1 VPRTPRPPVDRQT
14 LLAHMSGED
23 YEPTSGRE
31 LVRQLRV
38 GKEGREAFR
47 LLLRDLVSDGNL
59 RRLKGSRYALARE
72 KRLMEGKLHGHR
84 DGYGFVIPPDGS
96 GPDVYV
102 RKRFMNGALHRD
114 RVQVQVTQ
122 EKGGGR
128 SEGKITKILE
138 RARHRVTGILG
149 RSQGEWIV
157 KPYGSEPYQE
167 VRLPDGATG
176 DAREGMVVG
185 VELFRY
191 PSGEDIPDGKVTEV
205 MGSPDDPGMD
215 LQIIIRK
222 YGLRDEFPEEVLAAA
237 AAVPEEV
244 SAADRQG
251 REDFRELTTVTID
264 GETARDFDDAI
275 SISKQSDGSFT
286 LWVHIA
292 DVSHYVTEGSLLDE
306 EARERGTSVYFP
318 DRAIHM
324 LPSAL
329 ATGICSLKPDV
340 ERLCQTCIMEI
351 DAGGKLKSSRVVK
364 GVIRS
369 DRRMTYTEVAAC
381 LEGDAAMRTTLGA
394 LVGQFEL
401 MQELCLLLRRRRE
414 ERGSIDFDLP
424 EPVILLDDRGEMTG
438 ITPLKRNIAHQL
450 IEEFMLMANETVA
463 AMLVDREWP
472 ALYRIHEKPDPT
484 KLETLDSVVRPFGY
498 TLPQPFENITSKDI
512 QLFLKSVEGRPEENA
527 LQRIVLRTMMRARY
541 SEVFGLHFGL
551 ATRRYL
557 HFTSPIRRYPDLIVH
572 RTLTDGARWAAADGD
587 QRKAR
592 RKELHEVAEHAC
604 DRERNADS
612 AQWELIDWK
621 KVAFMV
627 DRVGEEHGA
636 IVSSIVSFGLF
647 VELEDL
653 YIDGLVHISTMDDDF
668 YRFVEARHMLVG
680 ERTGRRFKIGDEVRV
695 RVARV
700 NAITKKI
707 DFHLAKA

>member
-1 VPRTPRPPVDRQT
+1 MPRTPRPPVNRQT

-47 LLLRDLVSDGNL
+47 LLLRDLVNDGSL

-72 KRLMEGKLHGHR
+72 KRLMVGKLHGHR

-102 RKRFMNGALHRD
+102 RKRHMNGALHRD

-149 RSQGEWIV
+149 RRQGEWIV

-176 DAREGMVVG
+176 DAQDGMVVG

-191 PSGEDIPDGKVTEV
+191 PSGEEIPDGKVTEV
-205 MGSPDDPGMD
+205 MGSPEEPGMD
-215 LQIIIRK
+215 LKIIIRK
-222 YGLRDEFPEEVLAAA
+222 YGLRDEFPQEVLDAAA
-237 AAVPEEV
+237 AIPVEV
-244 SAADRQG
+244 QAGDREG

-275 SISKQSDGSFT
+275 SISKHPDGSFT

-292 DVSHYVTEGSLLDE
+292 DVSHYVTEGSLLDQ

-324 LPSAL
+324 LPAAL

-351 DAGGKLKSSRVVK
+351 DATGKLKSSRVVK

-381 LEGDAAMRTTLGA
+381 LGGDATIRTTLGS
-394 LVGQFEL
+394 LV
-401 MQELCLLLRRRRE
+401 
-414 ERGSIDFDLP
+414 S
-424 EPVILLDDRGEMTG
+424 
-438 ITPLKRNIAHQL
+438 
-450 IEEFMLMANETVA
+450 
-463 AMLVDREWP
+463 
-472 ALYRIHEKPDPT
+472 
-484 KLETLDSVVRPFGY
+484 
-498 TLPQPFENITSKDI
+498 
-512 QLFLKSVEGRPEENA
+512 
-527 LQRIVLRTMMRARY
+527 
-541 SEVFGLHFGL
+541 
-551 ATRRYL
+551 
-557 HFTSPIRRYPDLIVH
+557 
-572 RTLTDGARWAAADGD
+572 
-587 QRKAR
+587 
-592 RKELHEVAEHAC
+592 
-604 DRERNADS
+604 
-612 AQWELIDWK
+612 
-621 KVAFMV
+621 
-627 DRVGEEHGA
+627 
-636 IVSSIVSFGLF
+636 
-647 VELEDL
+647 
-653 YIDGLVHISTMDDDF
+653 
-668 YRFVEARHMLVG
+668 
-680 ERTGRRFKIGDEVRV
+680 
-695 RVARV
+695 
-700 NAITKKI
+700 
-707 DFHLAKA
+707 